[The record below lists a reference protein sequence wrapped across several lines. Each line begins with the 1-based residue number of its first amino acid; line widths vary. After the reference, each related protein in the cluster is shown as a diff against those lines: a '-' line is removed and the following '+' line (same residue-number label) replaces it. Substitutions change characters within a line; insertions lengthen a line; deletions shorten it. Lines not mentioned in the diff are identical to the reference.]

1 MARLDRRGWLG
12 LAIAAGLGLGATVAL
27 QRMPAPPRS
36 MGMTQVLRTVLDD
49 PGSPNVGPAS
59 AKVTIVVFTDYA
71 CSVCRADRPG
81 LERIRRERP
90 DLRFI
95 FKDWPIL
102 GPASTAAARVALA
115 ADRQGRYLAV
125 HNALMEAPAR
135 LNDDAL
141 RRTAIAAGAD
151 WTRLATDLQ
160 DPAIAAQLNRHASQ
174 AWSLGLQGT
183 PAYVVGAD
191 LYLGAMNESRL
202 RAAIR
207 RAEKAAG

>member
-1 MARLDRRGWLG
+1 MARLDRRGWLS

-71 CSVCRADRPG
+71 CGVCRADRPG

-102 GPASTAAARVALA
+102 GPASSAAARVALA

-135 LNDDAL
+135 LDDDRL

-151 WTRLATDLQ
+151 WPRLATDLQ

-191 LYLGAMNESRL
+191 LYLGAMNESGL